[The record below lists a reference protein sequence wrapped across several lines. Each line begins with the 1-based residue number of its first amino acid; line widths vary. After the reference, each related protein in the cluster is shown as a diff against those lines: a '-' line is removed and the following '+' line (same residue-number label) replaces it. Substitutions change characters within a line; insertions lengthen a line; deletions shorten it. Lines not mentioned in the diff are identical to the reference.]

1 MNARIPFVVM
11 LAALSLGACATQQPE
26 TILSQKSAV
35 ELRAMQSRAFE
46 TGDQPKVYR
55 AVLATFQDLGYTITK
70 VEPAAGTVSA
80 DKLARLSMTASV
92 YPRGEN
98 RTIVRSNAIVKVG
111 PQGDQGHQV
120 DAPEFYQQ
128 RFFEPLSKAL
138 FLTALYVDEGDQ
150 PLPDQTPTFSPT
162 PTPPVPASA
171 EASSPAGLDARE
183 SAPR

>member
-1 MNARIPFVVM
+1 MNARAPVIVL

-35 ELRAMQSRAFE
+35 ELRSMQSRAFE

-92 YPRGEN
+92 YPRGDN
-98 RTIVRSNAIVKVG
+98 RTIVRSNAVVKVG
-111 PQGDQGHQV
+111 PKGDQGHQV

-138 FLTALYVDEGDQ
+138 FLTALHVDEADQ
-150 PLPDQTPTFSPT
+150 PLEQQPT
-162 PTPPVPASA
+162 PAAAPAVSPPAADAPAPEYAIPS
-171 EASSPAGLDARE
+171 GR
-183 SAPR
+183 